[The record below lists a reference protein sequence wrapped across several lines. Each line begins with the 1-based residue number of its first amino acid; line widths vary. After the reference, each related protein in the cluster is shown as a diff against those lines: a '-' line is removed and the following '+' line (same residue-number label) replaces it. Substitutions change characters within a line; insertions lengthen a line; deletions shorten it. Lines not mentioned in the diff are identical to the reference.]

1 MASIRN
7 RLRSRAAATM
17 AVACTRS
24 RANGFSQSTGL
35 PASRNISVSEAW
47 RTWGEATYDVDLG
60 ILGQGLVGA
69 VGPGDAVLAGGYL
82 RLSIVRDATAAT
94 SPSGT
99 SAMSLANRAA
109 IPGGRGAP
117 ADGRAQVA
125 PSATDAPRWPGPVHP
140 VKGTAVAGCGG
151 WLRRPEEVHRWRRRP
166 HPDP

>member
-69 VGPGDAVLAGGYL
+69 VGPGDAVLAGEGSA
-82 RLSIVRDATAAT
+82 LSIVRDATAAT

-99 SAMSLANRAA
+99 SAMSLANCAA
-109 IPGGRGAP
+109 IPGGRACPSGWACSW
-117 ADGRAQVA
+117 GGS
-125 PSATDAPRWPGPVHP
+125 SATDAPRWPGPVHP
-140 VKGTAVAGCGG
+140 VKGTAVAGCGMAPPTRG
-151 WLRRPEEVHRWRRRP
+151 GAPRRRRP